1 MENTIQKSKGV
12 PKWWADKFS
21 GPFTE
26 CTAETCKTCVGSWH
40 RISHQR
46 SEIRMEFK
54 SAIHQLICGQLSLQK
69 QLRIHWAG
77 TTCRKSDSKPFW
89 AQPERHRATGLWGRI
104 TCRKPAG
111 GCHFNSIFKKMFAC
125 CDAAPPLHTHVP
137 KCFDELFSLTCE
149 WKDVARASVVTT
161 SQC

>member
-54 SAIHQLICGQLSLQK
+54 SAIHQLICGQLSLQQ
-69 QLRIHWAG
+69 QLRNSLEYIELG
-77 TTCRKSDSKPFW
+77 
-89 AQPERHRATGLWGRI
+89 Q
-104 TCRKPAG
+104 PAG
-111 GCHFNSIFKKMFAC
+111 NQIQNLFEHSLSGTGQLVCGAESRVGNLQEDVILIPSSKRCLLAVMLLLLCTPMFQNVLMSYFPWHVSGKM
-125 CDAAPPLHTHVP
+125 LLV
-137 KCFDELFSLTCE
+137 LL
-149 WKDVARASVVTT
+149 W
-161 SQC
+161 